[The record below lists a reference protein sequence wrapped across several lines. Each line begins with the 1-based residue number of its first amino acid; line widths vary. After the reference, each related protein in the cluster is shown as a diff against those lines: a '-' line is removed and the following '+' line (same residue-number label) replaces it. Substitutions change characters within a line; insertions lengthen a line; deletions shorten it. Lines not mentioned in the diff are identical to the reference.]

1 MNEGSSRQAGKVE
14 GFLRTEAREALRA
27 YFMPLTALMR
37 LVMVLLSG
45 ATHVEIRP
53 GDRR

>member
-1 MNEGSSRQAGKVE
+1 MENSSPQTGTVE
-14 GFLRTEAREALRA
+14 AFLRTEAREALRA
-27 YFMPLTALMR
+27 YFLPLTALLR
-37 LVMVLLSG
+37 LLMVLLSG

>member
-1 MNEGSSRQAGKVE
+1 MIEVSSRKDGTVV

-27 YFMPLTALMR
+27 YFMPLTALVR
-37 LVMVLLSG
+37 LAMVLLSG

>member
-1 MNEGSSRQAGKVE
+1 MIEGSSPQTSTVAGFV
-14 GFLRTEAREALRA
+14 RTEAREALRA

-53 GDRR
+53 SDRR